1 MTLWIVLECGYEYGS
16 AEVAG
21 TFKTYDEANKYLK
34 EMMNLREEAEREWLW
49 YDIKKNYFHTLMCE
63 SSARALVLLNK

>member
-21 TFKTYDEANKYLK
+21 TFKTYEEANKYLK
-34 EMMNLREEAEREWLW
+34 KMMNLREEAEREWLW
-49 YDIKKNYFHTLMCE
+49 YDIKRITLTP
-63 SSARALVLLNK
+63 